1 MFADLDYYFPLESL
15 EEQGDDDGDG
25 DEALRPAMSK

>member
-15 EEQGDDDGDG
+15 EEEGDDDYN
-25 DEALRPAMSK
+25 DEGLRPAMDK